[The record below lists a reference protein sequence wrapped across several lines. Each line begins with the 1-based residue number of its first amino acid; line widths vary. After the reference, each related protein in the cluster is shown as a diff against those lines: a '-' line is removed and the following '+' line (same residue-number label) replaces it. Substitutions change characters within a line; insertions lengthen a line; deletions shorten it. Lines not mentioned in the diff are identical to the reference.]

1 MRLAPFMR
9 PEGARKLS
17 PGLNGAKIRAVWD
30 VFCPCGACPGGTDD
44 SSPAI
49 YRRGPRLH
57 GLRPGGT
64 PEFGARGGNFYLEPI
79 RHAGF
84 VATQNQLQAS
94 LRDADLIDGQPGDKS
109 PGYYRLS
116 LWDEGKT
123 GFQMSKVQSPA
134 GQ

>member
-1 MRLAPFMR
+1 MSLSFAPAGHV
-9 PEGARKLS
+9 PEGQMTVARRFIA
-17 PGLNGAKIRAVWD
+17 GVRD
-30 VFCPCGACPGGTDD
+30 YMACV
-44 SSPAI
+44 
-49 YRRGPRLH
+49 
-57 GLRPGGT
+57 PGGT
-64 PEFGARGGNFYLEPI
+64 PEFSAGGSFYLEPI
-79 RHAGF
+79 QHAGF